1 MIVGCFL
8 KPVDIARLGKVL
20 DLVEAAVGAG
30 DRRETWSVDQRG
42 VGGQYHRIH
51 VQQRRWDVR
60 CPPILLASMKKA
72 RIPTLARPCTI
83 LVSRNTI
90 WKRAR
95 EDADGRCRQRKYQV
109 QKSWR
114 QDKEYTYRI
123 LCVKRVC

>member
-51 VQQRRWDVR
+51 VQQ
-60 CPPILLASMKKA
+60 
-72 RIPTLARPCTI
+72 
-83 LVSRNTI
+83 
-90 WKRAR
+90 
-95 EDADGRCRQRKYQV
+95 GR
-109 QKSWR
+109 
-114 QDKEYTYRI
+114 
-123 LCVKRVC
+123 

>member
-1 MIVGCFL
+1 MIVECFL

-72 RIPTLARPCTI
+72 RIPTLARPYTI
-83 LVSRNTI
+83 LVARNTI
-90 WKRAR
+90 WKTSTR
-95 EDADGRCRQRKYQV
+95 GCRWPMSTTQV
-109 QKSWR
+109 PSA
-114 QDKEYTYRI
+114 KELATR
-123 LCVKRVC
+123 